1 MLIRNIT
8 YQERPAPFE
17 IRKHGRMAT
26 VVFPMDVV
34 EAEGP
39 EGEAEYLARRV
50 YVLETGWTQ
59 GLEERIQ
66 GDFSKWLANAKKP
79 EDPKT
84 TLDDLVEAINTLT
97 DIVMGGM

>member
-1 MLIRNIT
+1 MLIRNVF
-8 YQERPAPFE
+8 YQERPDQFE
-17 IRKHGRMAT
+17 LRRHGMMAT
-26 VVFPMDVV
+26 VVFPTDV
-34 EAEGP
+34 AETETE
-39 EGEAEYLARRV
+39 EGTAYVAGKV

-66 GDFSKWLANAKKP
+66 GNFSKWLANAKKP
-79 EDPKT
+79 EEQKT